1 MQRIKHLLV
10 ALAVLIP
17 LAAAIG
23 FFQMAAEVLAVGSP
37 PPASTNVAIAQVTL
51 AAWKDDITMTYLG
64 AILAVFTLGRLH
76 TFLLQRGRG

>member
-23 FFQMAAEVLAVGSP
+23 FFQMAAEVLAVGLP
-37 PPASTNVAIAQVTL
+37 PPTSANVAIMQVTL

-64 AILAVFTLGRLH
+64 AILAVFMLGRLH